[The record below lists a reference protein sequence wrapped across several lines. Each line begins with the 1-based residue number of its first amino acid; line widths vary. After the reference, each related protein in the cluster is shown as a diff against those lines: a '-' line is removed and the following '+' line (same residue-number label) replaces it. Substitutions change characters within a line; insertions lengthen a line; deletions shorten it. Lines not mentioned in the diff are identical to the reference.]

1 MARLPLNKSTLS
13 KKKQDLKT
21 YRRFL
26 PSLDMKRKQLL
37 AERNK
42 ARVALNDLQSRRAR
56 LRSSIEADL
65 PMLSNQG
72 VALENLVR
80 VQSASI
86 GEANIVGVLVPTFEA
101 VRIDVQAYGLLAKPH
116 WVDGVV
122 KRLREAL
129 ELHLREQVARERLK
143 RLEAGL
149 TKVTQRVN
157 LFEKVLIPR
166 TEEEIKRID
175 IALQDSERAAVV
187 RAKVAKRKTAAGAAG
202 AGTSDR
208 GAAA

>member
-26 PSLDMKRKQLL
+26 PSLDLKRKQLL

-42 ARVALNDLQSRRAR
+42 ARVALNDLQTRRAR
-56 LRSSIEADL
+56 LRRAVESDL
-65 PMLSNQG
+65 PMLSNRG
-72 VALENLVR
+72 VALEHLVR
-80 VQSASI
+80 VQAVEI
-86 GEANIVGVLVPTFEA
+86 GQANIVGVLVPTCDA
-101 VRIDVQAYGLLAKPH
+101 VQIDVHPYGLLAKPH
-116 WVDGVV
+116 WVDRVV
-122 KRLREAL
+122 ERLREAL
-129 ELHLREQVARERLK
+129 DLQIREQVARERLK

-166 TEEEIKRID
+166 TEDEIKRID

-187 RAKVAKRKTAAGAAG
+187 RSKVAKRKTAAASAETGNPARGTAA
-202 AGTSDR
+202 
-208 GAAA
+208 